1 MSVPP
6 EHLVQMDH
14 IDQTKIGLGLTKRM
28 FAFTIF
34 VTKKKIRSISI
45 RLWAKLN
52 FESFIIEQKLQNRFW
67 TNFGEIQVVSL
78 LVPLTLDSIK
88 IHHLWNRVEKIYA
101 SMETRIVKIQKDHII
116 VFVILAG
123 KVMPEEN
130 VSMSMSANE
139 ISICVIYLLLLRV
152 QKQSA

>member
-14 IDQTKIGLGLTKRM
+14 IDQTKIGLGLTKRI
-28 FAFTIF
+28 FTFKIF
-34 VTKKKIRSISI
+34 VTKIRSISI

-67 TNFGEIQVVSL
+67 TNFGEIQAVSL

-116 VFVILAG
+116 VFVILVG

>member
-14 IDQTKIGLGLTKRM
+14 IDQTKIGMGLTKRI
-28 FAFTIF
+28 FTFTIF
-34 VTKKKIRSISI
+34 VIKIKSISI
-45 RLWAKLN
+45 RLWEKLN
-52 FESFIIEQKLQNRFW
+52 FESFITEQKLQNRFW
-67 TNFGEIQVVSL
+67 TNCGEIRVVSL

-116 VFVILAG
+116 VFVILVG